1 MQRELQQGF
10 ESLKEV
16 MHGTIKAMALT
27 VETRDPYTSGHQQRV
42 ADLVQAVARQI
53 GLTEERIEGVYM
65 AAAIHD
71 IGKISLPAEI
81 LSKPGQLSEIELRL
95 IQEHPKIGYEILRG
109 IDFPWPIAEI
119 VLQHHERLDGSGYPR
134 NLAGDEILLEAC
146 IIGVADVVETMSS
159 HRPYRPSIGLDK
171 AIEEIVSRK
180 GRLYDPDV
188 VDACLKVINE
198 KEFAFL
204 KLQRDQ

>member
-1 MQRELQQGF
+1 M
-10 ESLKEV
+10 
-16 MHGTIKAMALT
+16 
-27 VETRDPYTSGHQQRV
+27 
-42 ADLVQAVARQI
+42 ADLVQAIAREI
-53 GLTEERIEGVYM
+53 DLTPERIEGVYM

-95 IQEHPKIGYEILRG
+95 IQEHPKVGYEILRG

-134 NLAGDEILLEAC
+134 NLAGNEILLEAR
-146 IIGVADVVETMSS
+146 IVGVADVVETMSS

-171 AIEEIVSRK
+171 AIEEITAQK

-188 VDACLKVINE
+188 VDACLKVVNE
-198 KEFAFL
+198 KEFEFL